1 MGFLEFKLASLTINV
16 SVGLNW
22 LKTNKEQAVGG
33 ECQVIAPSVHTRIS
47 DLKAADCPHWER
59 NKHRLSL
66 GVDKEPGSL
75 VCIFMWAELIR
86 LGSETGIWSINC
98 EA

>member
-47 DLKAADCPHWER
+47 DLKR